1 MATYTT
7 LKNGSKGSDVKKL
20 QQALIDAGYSVGK
33 AGADGIYGSATASA
47 VKAYQKANGL
57 SVDGIAGNQT
67 LGKLYGSSAAT
78 DGSTGNATQTDTS
91 FKYQDF
97 KYDDYTKG
105 DAVKQAEALLQQQ
118 IEQKPGEY
126 QSTWQN
132 QLNDTLNKILNRE
145 KFSYDI
151 NGDALYQQYKDQ
163 YTNQGKQAMMDTM
176 GQAAAM
182 TGGYGNSY
190 AQTVGQQTYQGYLQQ
205 LNDRVPELYQL
216 ALSQYNQEGQDL
228 YNQYGLYADRENQ
241 DYGRH
246 RDSVSDYYTN
256 LQYLTD
262 RSDYLSEQDY
272 NQWRDKL
279 NLDYGIHSDRQNY
292 EYQSYRDAIEDE
304 RWQKEFDEAKRQ
316 FEESL
321 ALQKKNLSSSS
332 SSSSGSR
339 SRSRSSGGGTTTST
353 ANNNAA
359 FTGSTYGEAV
369 SYMKSNGVSNANASS
384 VMTKEEWARR
394 KSSYKNTGIGS
405 NEVAQCSNYKEY
417 LSFYTEYQVQQ
428 AKK

>member
-78 DGSTGNATQTDTS
+78 DGSTGNSTQTDTS

-126 QSTWQN
+126 QSSWQT

-145 KFSYDI
+145 KFTYDI

-163 YTNQGKQAMMDTM
+163 YTTQGKQAMMDTM

-216 ALSQYNQEGQDL
+216 ALNQYNQEGQDL
-228 YNQYGLYADRENQ
+228 YNQYGMYADRENQ

-246 RDSVSDYYTN
+246 RDSVSDYYN
-256 LQYLTD
+256 ELQYLTD

-272 NQWRDKL
+272 NQWRDKT
-279 NLDYGIHSDRQNY
+279 NFNYGIHSDKQNY
-292 EYQSYRDAIEDE
+292 DYQIYRDAVEDE
-304 RWQKEFDEAKRQ
+304 RWQKEFDESVRQ
-316 FEESL
+316 YNQTY
-321 ALQKKNLSSSS
+321 ALQKKNLSS
-332 SSSSGSR
+332 GS
-339 SRSRSSGGGTTTST
+339 SRSSGSSKSSSSNNKPSTSPDY
-353 ANNNAA
+353 
-359 FTGSTYGEAV
+359 STYTALDWEAV
-369 SYMKSNGVSNANASS
+369 FADVRNTPKKDGGGKAVAEDMFNEFV
-384 VMTKEEWARR
+384 R
-394 KSSYKNTGIGS
+394 KGLIP
-405 NEVAQCSNYKEY
+405 
-417 LSFYTEYQVQQ
+417 TEYISAA
-428 AKK
+428 AKGARGGNSGH

>member
-20 QQALIDAGYSVGK
+20 QEALINAGYSVGK

-67 LGKLYGSSAAT
+67 LGKLYGSSTAT
-78 DGSTGNATQTDTS
+78 DGSTDNTTPTDTS

-118 IEQKPGEY
+118 IAQKPGEY
-126 QSTWQN
+126 QSSWQT

-163 YTNQGKQAMMDTM
+163 YTTQGKQAMMDTM
-176 GQAAAM
+176 GQASAM

-190 AQTVGQQTYQGYLQQ
+190 AQTVGQQIYQGYLQQ

-216 ALSQYNQEGQDL
+216 ALNQYNQEGQDL

-246 RDSVSDYYTN
+246 RDSVTDYYN
-256 LQYLTD
+256 ELQYLTD
-262 RSDYLSEQDY
+262 RSDTLSQREY
-272 NQWRDKL
+272 EQWRDKL
-279 NLDYGIHSDRQNY
+279 NLNYGIHSDKQNID
-292 EYQSYRDAIEDE
+292 YQLYRDAVEDE
-304 RWQKEFDEAKRQ
+304 RWQKEYDENVRQ
-316 FEESL
+316 FDESL
-321 ALQKKNLSSSS
+321 ALQKKKVSSS
-332 SSSSGSR
+332 SSSSGSKKYTYTGGNGGKYDNKPSYSEIVADYDALVANGTPR
-339 SRSRSSGGGTTTST
+339 AKIAGAITEDYNNGYLTKAQYDKLMSIYVRPSSTSGGHY
-353 ANNNAA
+353 
-359 FTGSTYGEAV
+359 TY
-369 SYMKSNGVSNANASS
+369 
-384 VMTKEEWARR
+384 
-394 KSSYKNTGIGS
+394 
-405 NEVAQCSNYKEY
+405 
-417 LSFYTEYQVQQ
+417 
-428 AKK
+428 

>member
-78 DGSTGNATQTDTS
+78 GSSTSNSTQTDNS

-163 YTNQGKQAMMDTM
+163 YTTQGKQAMMDTM
-176 GQAAAM
+176 GQASAM

-246 RDSVSDYYTN
+246 RDSVTDYYN
-256 LQYLTD
+256 ELQYLTD

-279 NLDYGIHSDRQNY
+279 NLDYGIHSDRQNID
-292 EYQSYRDAIEDE
+292 YQLYRDAIEDE
-304 RWQKEFDEAKRQ
+304 RWKKEFDESVRQ
-316 FEESL
+316 FDESL
-321 ALQKKNLSSSS
+321 ALQKKNLSSGSSSRSS
-332 SSSSGSR
+332 SSTKKYVNTGGNEDNTKPSYSDIVADYDALVANGTPRTKIAGAITEDYNNGYLTKAQYDKLMSIYVRPSST
-339 SRSRSSGGGTTTST
+339 SGGHY
-353 ANNNAA
+353 
-359 FTGSTYGEAV
+359 TY
-369 SYMKSNGVSNANASS
+369 
-384 VMTKEEWARR
+384 
-394 KSSYKNTGIGS
+394 
-405 NEVAQCSNYKEY
+405 
-417 LSFYTEYQVQQ
+417 
-428 AKK
+428 

>member
-78 DGSTGNATQTDTS
+78 DGSTGNSTDTDTS

-163 YTNQGKQAMMDTM
+163 YTTQGKQAMMDTM
-176 GQAAAM
+176 GQASAM

-216 ALSQYNQEGQDL
+216 ALNQYNQEGQDL

-246 RDSVSDYYTN
+246 RDSVTDYYN
-256 LQYLTD
+256 ELQYLTD
-262 RSDYLSEQDY
+262 RSDTLSQREY
-272 NQWRDKL
+272 EQWRDKL
-279 NLDYGIHSDRQNY
+279 NLNYGIHSDKQNID
-292 EYQSYRDAIEDE
+292 YQLYRDAVEDE
-304 RWQKEFDEAKRQ
+304 RWQKEYDENVRQ
-316 FEESL
+316 FDESL
-321 ALQKKNLSSSS
+321 ALQKKKVSSS
-332 SSSSGSR
+332 SSSSGSKKYTYTSDGDEEDDNGNER
-339 SRSRSSGGGTTTST
+339 NEDTKTIDLGTRDGQQQLTSAINKEINEMLKNGLIT
-353 ANNNAA
+353 AAEAA
-359 FTGSTYGEAV
+359 EL
-369 SYMKSNGVSNANASS
+369 KKLN
-384 VMTKEEWARR
+384 R
-394 KSSYKNTGIGS
+394 
-405 NEVAQCSNYKEY
+405 
-417 LSFYTEYQVQQ
+417 QV
-428 AKK
+428 K

>member
-67 LGKLYGSSAAT
+67 LGKLYGGSTAT
-78 DGSTGNATQTDTS
+78 DGSTDNTTPTDTS

-163 YTNQGKQAMMDTM
+163 YTTQGKQAMMDTM
-176 GQAAAM
+176 GQASAM

-246 RDSVSDYYTN
+246 RDSVTDYYN
-256 LQYLTD
+256 ELQYLTD
-262 RSDYLSEQDY
+262 RSDTLSQREY
-272 NQWRDKL
+272 EQWRDKL
-279 NLDYGIHSDRQNY
+279 NLDYGIHSDKQNY
-292 EYQSYRDAIEDE
+292 DYQLYRDAIEDE
-304 RWQKEFDEAKRQ
+304 RWQKEFDESVRQ
-316 FEESL
+316 YNQTY
-321 ALQKKNLSSSS
+321 ALQKKKVSSS
-332 SSSSGSR
+332 SSSSGSKKYNNNNGGDGDTPTASDYADWDAGDWEGYFAR
-339 SRSRSSGGGTTTST
+339 IRQSEGKSAAEEELKYFTSNGLIPKKFVAIASSGARGG
-353 ANNNAA
+353 NV
-359 FTGSTYGEAV
+359 GH
-369 SYMKSNGVSNANASS
+369 
-384 VMTKEEWARR
+384 
-394 KSSYKNTGIGS
+394 
-405 NEVAQCSNYKEY
+405 
-417 LSFYTEYQVQQ
+417 
-428 AKK
+428 

>member
-78 DGSTGNATQTDTS
+78 GSSTSNSTQTDNS

-118 IEQKPGEY
+118 IAQKPGEY

-163 YTNQGKQAMMDTM
+163 YTTQGKQAMMDTM
-176 GQAAAM
+176 GQASAM

-246 RDSVSDYYTN
+246 RDSVTDYYN
-256 LQYLTD
+256 ELQYLTD
-262 RSDYLSEQDY
+262 RSDTLSQREY
-272 NQWRDKL
+272 EQWRDKL
-279 NLDYGIHSDRQNY
+279 NLDYGIHSDKQNY
-292 EYQSYRDAIEDE
+292 DYQLYRDAVEDE
-304 RWQKEFDEAKRQ
+304 RWQKEYDESVRQ
-316 FEESL
+316 FDESL
-321 ALQKKNLSSSS
+321 ALQKKKVS
-332 SSSSGSR
+332 SSSSGS
-339 SRSRSSGGGTTTST
+339 SGSKKYTYTNGDEGDNNGNEQKEDTKTINLGTRDGQQQLTSAINKEINEMLKNGLIT
-353 ANNNAA
+353 AAEAA
-359 FTGSTYGEAV
+359 EL
-369 SYMKSNGVSNANASS
+369 KKLN
-384 VMTKEEWARR
+384 R
-394 KSSYKNTGIGS
+394 
-405 NEVAQCSNYKEY
+405 
-417 LSFYTEYQVQQ
+417 QV
-428 AKK
+428 K

>member
-78 DGSTGNATQTDTS
+78 DGSTGNSTETDTS

-163 YTNQGKQAMMDTM
+163 YTTQGKQAMMDTM
-176 GQAAAM
+176 GQASAM

-216 ALSQYNQEGQDL
+216 ALNQYNQEGQDL

-246 RDSVSDYYTN
+246 RDSVTDYYN
-256 LQYLTD
+256 ELQYLTD
-262 RSDYLSEQDY
+262 RSDTLSQREY
-272 NQWRDKL
+272 EQWRDKL
-279 NLDYGIHSDRQNY
+279 NLNYGIHSDKQNID
-292 EYQSYRDAIEDE
+292 YQLYRDAVEDE
-304 RWQKEFDEAKRQ
+304 RWQKEYDENVRQ
-316 FEESL
+316 FDESL
-321 ALQKKNLSSSS
+321 ALQKKKVSSS
-332 SSSSGSR
+332 SSSSGSKKYTYTSDGDEEDDNGNER
-339 SRSRSSGGGTTTST
+339 NEDTKTIDLGTRDGQQQLTSAINKEINEMLKNGLIT
-353 ANNNAA
+353 AAEAA
-359 FTGSTYGEAV
+359 EL
-369 SYMKSNGVSNANASS
+369 KKLN
-384 VMTKEEWARR
+384 R
-394 KSSYKNTGIGS
+394 
-405 NEVAQCSNYKEY
+405 
-417 LSFYTEYQVQQ
+417 QV
-428 AKK
+428 K